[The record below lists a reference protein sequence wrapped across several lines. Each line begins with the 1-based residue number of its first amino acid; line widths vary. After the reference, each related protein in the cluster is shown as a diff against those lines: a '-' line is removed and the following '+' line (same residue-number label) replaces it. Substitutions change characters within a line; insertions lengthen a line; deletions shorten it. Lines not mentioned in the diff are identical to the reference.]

1 MKKTLF
7 CLCSLLLCAAAL
19 SAGTLKMDSLLER
32 LDDVIRE
39 RARYIDQKEDRLHK
53 LKQGFYAGMPD
64 EERFERLDALLEEY
78 RSYNA
83 DSSLAVT
90 QERLRLA
97 EHLGNRDYL
106 NNARMNLAELMGIA
120 GMYKEALEQMEAVA
134 YDSLPEHLRGYY
146 FHNLRTLYSWMADY
160 VVLPELRDRYR
171 ALRETYNDSLLHYR
185 LADGDTLS
193 YALNR
198 SQQCNANNRPDEAI
212 GLMTRY
218 LTRGNTHYRAI
229 AAYTLAESYHLKGDT
244 EHEKYFLA
252 VAAIADLQT
261 PVLEYAALPALAVL
275 LFHEGDVERAYV
287 YLKRCMEDAVACNA
301 RLRILEILKIFPVV
315 NDVYQLQIKKR
326 QRQMAWALALISLL
340 SLFLVVSVVYVRRQ
354 MKRVVQA
361 RREVME
367 ANARLKELNDELH
380 HSNEQL
386 KEANRSI
393 AENSYLKEEY
403 IGRYMDQCSAYIEKL
418 DAYRREL
425 GKLAAAG
432 KVQELYKNLKS
443 SRLVE
448 QELEDFYAHF
458 DDTFLQLFPTFV
470 EDFNSLLLPDEHILP
485 KPGERLNTELR
496 IYALVRL
503 GITDSVKIAR
513 FLRYSVTTIYNYRVR
528 VRNKA
533 AGNREELEGLV
544 ARIGRLNM

>member
-1 MKKTLF
+1 MKRALF
-7 CLCSLLLCAAAL
+7 CLYVLLLCVPTL
-19 SAGTLKMDSLLER
+19 RAGTAGIDSVLNR
-32 LDDVIRE
+32 LDNVIRE
-39 RARYIDQKEDRLHK
+39 RSRYIQQKEERLHQ
-53 LKQGFYAGMPD
+53 LKMNLYGSMSD
-64 EERFERLDALLEEY
+64 EQRFERLDALLEEY

-83 DSSLAVT
+83 DSSMAVT
-90 QERLRLA
+90 QKRLRLA
-97 EHLGNRDYL
+97 EKLHNREYL
-106 NNARMNLAELMGIA
+106 DNARMNLAELMGIA
-120 GMYKEALEQMEAVA
+120 GMYKEALEQMQTVSL
-134 YDSLPEHLRGYY
+134 DSLPRHLRAYY

-160 VVLPELRDRYR
+160 VVLPELQARYR
-171 ALRETYNDSLLHYR
+171 TLRETYNDSLLHYR
-185 LADGDTLS
+185 LADSDTLS
-193 YALNR
+193 YVLNR
-198 SQQCNANNRPDEAI
+198 SQQCNSNGHPDEAI
-212 GLMTRY
+212 SLMTRY
-218 LTRGNTHYRAI
+218 YTRGDMHYRAI
-229 AAYTLAESYHLKGDT
+229 AAYTLSESYHQKGNW

-261 PVLEYAALPALAVL
+261 PVLEYAALPSLAVL

-326 QRQMAWALALISLL
+326 QKQMAWALALISLL
-340 SLFLVVSVVYVRRQ
+340 SVFLVVAVVYVRRQ
-354 MKRVVQA
+354 MKRVVRA
-361 RREVME
+361 RREVMA
-367 ANARLKELNDELH
+367 ANDRLKELNDELH
-380 HSNEQL
+380 RSNEQL
-386 KEANRSI
+386 KDANRSI

-432 KVQELYKNLKS
+432 KVQELYKSLKS
-443 SRLVE
+443 SRLIE
-448 QELEDFYAHF
+448 QELKEFYAHF

-470 EDFNSLLLPDEHILP
+470 DDFNALLLPSERITP

-544 ARIGRLNM
+544 ARIGRLNR

>member
-7 CLCSLLLCAAAL
+7 FFCTLLLCAAAL
-19 SAGTLKMDSLLER
+19 RAGTTRIDLLLDSL
-32 LDDVIRE
+32 DNVIRE
-39 RARYIDQKEDRLHK
+39 RSHYIGQKEERLYK
-53 LKQGFYAGMPD
+53 LKMTFYDGMPD
-64 EERFERLDALLEEY
+64 AERFERLNVLLEEY
-78 RSYNA
+78 RSYNT
-83 DSSLAVT
+83 DSALAVM
-90 QERLRLA
+90 QERLSLA
-97 EHLGNRDYL
+97 RQLRNREYL
-106 NNARMNLAELMGIA
+106 DNARMNLAEILGIA
-120 GMYKEALEQMEAVA
+120 GMYKEALEQMQAVCL
-134 YDSLPEHLRGYY
+134 DSLPGYLRAYY
-146 FHNLRTLYSWMADY
+146 YHNLRTLYSWMADY
-160 VVLPELRDRYR
+160 VVLPDLRDRYST
-171 ALRETYNDSLLHYR
+171 LREQYNDSLLHYR
-185 LADGDTLS
+185 LANADTLA
-193 YALNR
+193 YVLNR
-198 SQQCNANNRPDEAI
+198 SQQYNANGHPDEAI
-212 GLMTRY
+212 KLMMRY
-218 LTRGNTHYRAI
+218 YERGDMHYRAVS
-229 AAYTLAESYHLKGDT
+229 AYTMAESYHQKGDR
-244 EHEKYFLA
+244 EQEKYYLT
-252 VAAIADLQT
+252 VAAIANLQT
-261 PVLEYAALPALAVL
+261 PVLEYAALSSLAVL

-301 RLRILEILKIFPVV
+301 RLRMFEILKIFPVV
-315 NDVYQLQIKKR
+315 NDVYQLQIQKR
-326 QRQMAWALALISLL
+326 QRQKAWALALISLL
-340 SLFLVVSVVYVRRQ
+340 SVFLIIAMLYVRCQ

-361 RREVME
+361 RREVMK

-393 AENSYLKEEY
+393 TENSYLKEEY

-418 DAYRREL
+418 DTYRREL

-432 KVQELYKNLKS
+432 KLQELYKNLKS
-443 SRLVE
+443 SRLIE
-448 QELEDFYAHF
+448 QELKDFYAHF

-470 EDFNSLLLPDEHILP
+470 EDFNSLLLPDERILP

-544 ARIGRLNM
+544 SRIGRLNM

>member
-97 EHLGNRDYL
+97 ENLGNRDYL

-146 FHNLRTLYSWMADY
+146 FHN
-160 VVLPELRDRYR
+160 
-171 ALRETYNDSLLHYR
+171 LLHYR

-229 AAYTLAESYHLKGDT
+229 AAYTLAESYHQKGDA
-244 EHEKYFLA
+244 EHEKYYLA